1 MTDQL
6 KLAAEFRNDFGK
18 GAARQARRD
27 HKIPAVVYGHGAEP
41 LHLLLPA
48 QETTL
53 AVRHSNAL
61 LVLDVE
67 GEEHLA
73 LVKDIQ
79 RHALKQTV
87 DHLDLLTVKKGEK
100 VHVDIFVH
108 VEGEVA
114 AGAVL
119 DLEQFTVS
127 VEAEATHLPES
138 VTVNVEGREAG
149 DNVLASE
156 LVLPKGTSLLIEG
169 DTVIATV
176 YVPAAADLGA
186 ESSTEAGAE
195 APAASASS
203 AE

>member
-1 MTDQL
+1 MSDL
-6 KLAAEFRNDFGK
+6 VKIPAELRSDFGK

-41 LHLLLPA
+41 IHVLLPS
-48 QETTL
+48 QQTTL

-67 GEEHLA
+67 GEEHMA

-87 DHLDLLTVKKGEK
+87 DHLDLLTVRKGEK
-100 VHVDIFVH
+100 VTVDVSVH

-114 AGAVL
+114 PGAVL

-138 VTVNVEGREAG
+138 VTLNVEGREAG
-149 DNVLASE
+149 DNILASE
-156 LVLPKGTSLLIEG
+156 LALPQGTSLLIDA

-176 YVPAAADLGA
+176 YVPAAADLG
-186 ESSTEAGAE
+186 EEGEAGSAE
-195 APAASASS
+195 VPAASAAS